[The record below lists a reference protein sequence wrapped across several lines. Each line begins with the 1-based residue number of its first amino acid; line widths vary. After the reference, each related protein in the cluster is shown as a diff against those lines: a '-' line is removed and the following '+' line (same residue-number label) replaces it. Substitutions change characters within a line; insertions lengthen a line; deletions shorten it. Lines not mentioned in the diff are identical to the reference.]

1 MGVTCLHVKIM
12 QTKSKSM
19 AAQIPLP
26 TAVAVG
32 SKLLFS
38 ELRPHPLSSRL
49 IADQII
55 RHQTLQN
62 PGGCCVSTFGVVEKS
77 AVFAV
82 YSYDILDISC

>member
-1 MGVTCLHVKIM
+1 MGVACLHVEIM
-12 QTKSKSM
+12 QTKSNPM

-32 SKLLFS
+32 AKLLFS
-38 ELRPHPLSSRL
+38 ELQPHPLSSRL
-49 IADQII
+49 IANQII

-62 PGGCCVSTFGVVEKS
+62 PGGCCVSTFGVFEKKCGIC
-77 AVFAV
+77 V